1 MKASERPTEAALEL
15 ELSTDDLFRLS
26 AATRN
31 RWRAVARAAMVPAL
45 VIGAMLVSSSL
56 YLYWTPAPPVKTAAI
71 ELPPPVVAPE
81 PPPPPQPVVEPV
93 RFANPFDKTEVFEF
107 PHGTSKAEAREAVAS
122 LLMQRARERQM
133 PDNPA
138 VHLIR

>member
-26 AATRN
+26 AAARN

-56 YLYWTPAPPVKTAAI
+56 YLYWTPTPPVQIAATAPPPA
-71 ELPPPVVAPE
+71 VVAPE
-81 PPPPPQPVVEPV
+81 PPPPPPPSEPV
-93 RFANPFDKTEVFEF
+93 RFVNPFDKTEVFEF
-107 PHGTSKAEAREAVAS
+107 PHGTSKTEAREAVAS

-133 PDNPA
+133 PDNA
-138 VHLIR
+138 AAHLIR